1 MTIKQEIFF
10 FKIHFLYKKILQN
23 VRDVCMSFLIWCFA
37 MPSFHYLLLQS
48 NNKRKPQAT
57 GTQENSITF
66 NKKSFINN
74 ELLQLVRRNACP
86 NQFKHW
92 HDVGYLSIK
101 AFSLCVVNLEN
112 AIFIIFH
119 SDKIFNPLQLYLA
132 LVYIQ
137 TNNRYLTINFI
148 V

>member
-1 MTIKQEIFF
+1 
-10 FKIHFLYKKILQN
+10 
-23 VRDVCMSFLIWCFA
+23 MSLMCACLFLIWCFV

-86 NQFKHW
+86 NQIKHW
-92 HDVGYLSIK
+92 HDVGYLSK
-101 AFSLCVVNLEN
+101 NHFLCVLSIQKMLHLLYFILTKLSTHFSFIQLWY
-112 AIFIIFH
+112 IFKQII
-119 SDKIFNPLQLYLA
+119 DILQL
-132 LVYIQ
+132 ISSFD
-137 TNNRYLTINFI
+137 INFLL
-148 V
+148 